1 MSDLP
6 TSVRNNSTPEFTQLY
21 RQILY
26 SQKITWGAKCLA
38 FAIIDLPLTAKPKI
52 ALLARKIGSSSSQ
65 VSIWSKELRRHKL
78 MFRHEKKQA

>member
-1 MSDLP
+1 M
-6 TSVRNNSTPEFTQLY
+6 
-21 RQILY
+21 
-26 SQKITWGAKCLA
+26 A